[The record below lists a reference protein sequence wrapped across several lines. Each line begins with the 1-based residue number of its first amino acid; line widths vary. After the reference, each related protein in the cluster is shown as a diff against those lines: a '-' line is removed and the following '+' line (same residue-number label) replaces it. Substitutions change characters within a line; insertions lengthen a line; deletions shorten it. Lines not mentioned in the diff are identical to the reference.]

1 MKLKTRLIISFCII
15 LFVPILLATL
25 FIAGFFKTQ
34 IATIESAYGIEEID
48 MNYMVN
54 SLQLMNKYASMQYE
68 ELAEVAENDP
78 DKLTDDEYLETKN
91 RDLSMKNCYLIV
103 KVDGEVTYNGGDK
116 ENPDDLN
123 LPDVENDE
131 KHAAVGT
138 YFDFDEG
145 QVLIKHV
152 GFTTSDGKDG
162 CLFIVI
168 EGFDFFPEAKELLLE
183 IMISIVIILVCTA
196 AMLIAWIYSG
206 MIIPLKKLEEATNNI
221 AEGNLDF
228 TLEARSDDE
237 IGRLCES
244 FEEMRKRLKE
254 SSEEKLN
261 NEMENRALIS
271 NIAHDLKT
279 PITAVKGYS
288 EGLLD
293 GVADTPEKRE
303 KYLRTINNKA
313 NEIDT
318 LLNELT
324 LYSKIDTNKIP
335 YNYTKLPVA
344 DYFNDCAEELGIDLE
359 NKNIGFSY
367 LNYVGNDVL
376 IIADPEQ
383 LKRVINNIVGN
394 SVKYMSNRAGVINL
408 RVKDVGDFI
417 QVEIEDNGKGIAQKD
432 LPYVFERFYR
442 ADASRNSATG
452 GSGIGLSI
460 VKKIIEDHG
469 GKIWLTSKEDVGTI
483 MYFVLR
489 KYQEVSD
496 ESKDTDN

>member
-15 LFVPILLATL
+15 LFVPIFMATL
-25 FIAGFFKTQ
+25 FIHGFFKAQ
-34 IATIESAYGIEEID
+34 ISAIERAYGLEEID

-54 SLQLMNKYASMQYE
+54 SLQLMNRYASAQYAKLYA
-68 ELAEVAENDP
+68 LAEDDP
-78 DKLTDDEYLETKN
+78 DKLTDLEYLEEENEELKQKN
-91 RDLSMKNCYLIV
+91 AYLVI
-103 KVDGEVTYNGGDK
+103 KVNDEILYNGGDGK
-116 ENPDDLN
+116 NVDVYTECKSDSGEYNENI
-123 LPDVENDE
+123 
-131 KHAAVGT
+131 GT
-138 YFDFDEG
+138 YIEKNDM
-145 QVLIKHV
+145 QSLVKKV
-152 GFTTSDGKDG
+152 SFTTKDG
-162 CLFIVI
+162 DSGMAYIII
-168 EGFDFFPEAKELLLE
+168 EGYELFPEAKELFIE
-183 IMISIVIILVCTA
+183 IIISIVIILVCTA

-206 MIIPLKKLEEATNNI
+206 MIVPLKKLEEATNNI

-228 TLEARSDDE
+228 TLEAKTDDE
-237 IGRLCES
+237 IGRLCTS

-254 SSEEKLN
+254 SSEEKIQ

-303 KYLRTINNKA
+303 KYLKTINNKA
-313 NEIDT
+313 NEMDL

-335 YNYTKLPVA
+335 YNFAKLPVA

-367 LNYVGNDVL
+367 LNYVGNDAL

-394 SVKYMSNRAGVINL
+394 SVKYMAARAGVINL

-417 QVEIEDNGKGIAQKD
+417 QVEIEDNGKGIEQKD
-432 LPYVFERFYR
+432 LPYVFERFFR
-442 ADASRNSATG
+442 ADTSRNSATG

-469 GKIWLTSKEDVGTI
+469 GKIWVTSKVDVGTI
-483 MYFVLR
+483 MYFVIR
-489 KYQEVSD
+489 KYQEVKS
-496 ESKDTDN
+496 EQ

>member
-15 LFVPILLATL
+15 LFVPIFMASI
-25 FIAGFFKTQ
+25 FIWGFFKSQ
-34 IATIESAYGIEEID
+34 ITAIETAYGIEEID
-48 MNYMVN
+48 INYLVN
-54 SLQLMNKYASMQYE
+54 SLQLMNRYASVMYD
-68 ELAEVAENDP
+68 ELTDVAENEP
-78 DKLTDDEYLETKN
+78 DKLID
-91 RDLSMKNCYLIV
+91 
-103 KVDGEVTYNGGDK
+103 VDFLTEK
-116 ENPDDLN
+116 
-123 LPDVENDE
+123 NDE
-131 KHAAVGT
+131 LRKKNAFLMVTVGDELVFNGSGNDDYADMNVPDYDGNDYDMSVGT
-138 YFDFDEG
+138 YIEEDESQSLIKQVGFITENGDEG
-145 QVLIKHV
+145 TIYL
-152 GFTTSDGKDG
+152 
-162 CLFIVI
+162 VI
-168 EGFDFFPEAKELLLE
+168 QGIELFPEAKKLTLDV
-183 IMISIVIILVCTA
+183 IISILIILICTA

-206 MIIPLKKLEEATNNI
+206 MIMPLKKLEEATYNI

-228 TLEARSDDE
+228 TLDAKSDDE
-237 IGRLCES
+237 IGRLCSS

-261 NEMENRALIS
+261 NEMENKALIS

-313 NEIDT
+313 NEMD
-318 LLNELT
+318 LLINELT

-335 YNYTKLPVA
+335 YNFIKLPVA

-367 LNYVGNDVL
+367 LNYVDNDVI

-394 SVKYMSNRAGVINL
+394 SVKYMSVRAGVINL

-417 QVEIEDNGKGIAQKD
+417 QVEIEDNGKGIDQKD

-469 GKIWLTSKEDVGTI
+469 GKIWVTSKSDVGTI
-483 MYFVLR
+483 MYFVIR
-489 KYQEVSD
+489 KYEEVTN
-496 ESKDTDN
+496 EQ